1 MAGGRGLGG
10 RIGFLGAAFLL
21 VALAGFVAS
30 YAPAVPLARA
40 LRREAAL
47 DRVLTTARQ
56 GGDVAAQ
63 LRAQIRALGPALGSS
78 ARAIAGG
85 GTTAADIAATIVKEK
100 AAVRRRFTAQSA
112 ALARTTRWALALL
125 ALLAFGFGALLLS
138 LDRERG

>member
-1 MAGGRGLGG
+1 MAAGRGLGG

-30 YAPAVPLARA
+30 YAPTVPLVRA

-47 DRVLTTARQ
+47 DQVLATAQQ
-56 GGDVAAQ
+56 GGDVAARVRSQ
-63 LRAQIRALGPALGSS
+63 LRALGPALGSS
-78 ARAIAGG
+78 ARVIAGG
-85 GTTAADIAATIVKEK
+85 GTTGADIAAAIAKEK

-112 ALARTTRWALALL
+112 ALARTTRWTLGLL

-138 LDRERG
+138 LDRGRG